1 MAKYENKNR
10 KPHLGL
16 LNFEGDTFRAYKLG
30 ISDYVIVDDTHEI
43 IEFTNTKGIIYI
55 MNGGKSLTT
64 SYGRTYTIPN
74 EHENARPS
82 DEQLRSFLGLASLE
96 QEEDDLEL
104 WESVQYRMDAEGF
117 DYCFESYS
125 HWDEIK
131 DEEFHRLR
139 KEFLRT
145 MEELRNYIDNKVDE
159 GRQKEWDGE

>member
-1 MAKYENKNR
+1 MAKYENKSG

-16 LNFEGDTFRAYKLG
+16 LNFEGDTFRAYK
-30 ISDYVIVDDTHEI
+30 IDTSDYVIVDDTHEI

-55 MNGGKSLTT
+55 MNGGKPLTT

-74 EHENARPS
+74 EHENARPTT
-82 DEQLRSFLGLASLE
+82 EKLQSFLGLSSLE

-104 WESVQYRMDAEGF
+104 WESVQYRMDGEGF

-125 HWDEIK
+125 DWDEIK

-139 KEFLRT
+139 LGFLQS
-145 MEELRNYIDNKVDE
+145 MEDLRNYIDKKVDE
-159 GRQKEWDGE
+159 GRQKEWGGE

>member
-1 MAKYENKNR
+1 
-10 KPHLGL
+10 
-16 LNFEGDTFRAYKLG
+16 
-30 ISDYVIVDDTHEI
+30 
-43 IEFTNTKGIIYI
+43 
-55 MNGGKSLTT
+55 MNGGKPLTT

-82 DEQLRSFLGLASLE
+82 DEQLRSFLGLSSLE

-104 WESVQYRMDAEGF
+104 WESVQYRMDEEGF

-145 MEELRNYIDNKVDE
+145 MEELRNYIENKVDE

>member
-1 MAKYENKNR
+1 MAKYENKDR

-30 ISDYVIVDDTHEI
+30 VSDYVIVDDWHEI

-55 MNGGKSLTT
+55 MNGGKPLTT

-82 DEQLRSFLGLASLE
+82 DEKLRSFLGLSSLE
-96 QEEDDLEL
+96 LDEDDLEL
-104 WESVQYRMDAEGF
+104 WESVQYRMDEEGF
-117 DYCFESYS
+117 AYCFDGYS

-139 KEFLRT
+139 LKFLRT
-145 MEELRNYIDNKVDE
+145 MKELREYINTKVDE

>member
-1 MAKYENKNR
+1 MVKYENKSR

-16 LNFEGDTFRAYKLG
+16 LNFEGDTFRAYK
-30 ISDYVIVDDTHEI
+30 IDTSEYVIVDDTHEI

-74 EHENARPS
+74 EHENTRPS
-82 DEQLRSFLGLASLE
+82 DEKLKSFLGLASLE
-96 QEEDDLEL
+96 PEEDDLEI
-104 WESVQYRMDAEGF
+104 WERVQYRMDEEGF
-117 DYCFESYS
+117 VYCFERYS
-125 HWDEIK
+125 HWDKIK

-159 GRQKEWDGE
+159 GRQKEWYGE